1 MVELRVALEAVRN
14 RGTQWDTVADIR
26 AWLDASAPPPRPPPA
41 PSHQPPA
48 APAVAAAPA
57 AAAAAA
63 AAVADAEAA
72 AAAAKGE
79 VEERAFA
86 SAFSWDAAK
95 RGAEADLVRAG
106 ARDEAGAEA
115 LVRAGAARD
124 EAGAEADEAQQGD
137 RGAEG
142 GRELRVMERMAAN
155 LRDELEHKY
164 TWFRLVR
171 AAPDAAAAACSQ
183 VTGRG
188 ALGLALHCTWGAGV
202 TREGLGGGWGCR
214 RSRRPSTS

>member
-1 MVELRVALEAVRN
+1 M
-14 RGTQWDTVADIR
+14 RGQGRLAGHSWSSDRPRGPARRRTGGSGSLSRLCSSSGLSSVSSSKASCPACTPTHHQAPPQ
-26 AWLDASAPPPRPPPA
+26 LPSAPHPQCKASPSAPRPVTCE
-41 PSHQPPA
+41 Q
-48 APAVAAAPA
+48 
-57 AAAAAA
+57 
-63 AAVADAEAA
+63 
-72 AAAAKGE
+72 
-79 VEERAFA
+79 
-86 SAFSWDAAK
+86 
-95 RGAEADLVRAG
+95 
-106 ARDEAGAEA
+106 
-115 LVRAGAARD
+115 AGAARD

>member
-26 AWLDASAPPPRPPPA
+26 AWLDASAPPPLPLPD

-86 SAFSWDAAK
+86 SAFSWDVAK
-95 RGAEADLVRAG
+95 RGAEAD
-106 ARDEAGAEA
+106 

-137 RGAEG
+137 RGADG

-188 ALGLALHCTWGAGV
+188 APALALHCTWGAGV